1 MAQAVDLVVDGAVLF
16 NIGIRGGNVGLRLV
30 VVVVGDK
37 ILHGILR
44 EKAAHLSTNL
54 ACQRF
59 VRLQNQRRAV
69 APGNDVRHRECFAG
83 TGDAQQRLGF
93 VPFVDALYQRFYRL
107 WLVAGGLEWGF
118 QVKNFVHCLSF
129 QSTTISC
136 IKIIARQI
144 FNVKSFANIL
154 CEKAEKMRPA
164 GLAAERLGQVHR
176 LAACKMP
183 PPGRYSGRLPRFSI
197 EQPSSPAMM
206 I

>member
-1 MAQAVDLVVDGAVLF
+1 MENQGHSQAAPLLVHEIGMKCDDGFKLAVELGGQGLVMGQHQGRF
-16 NIGIRGGNVGLRLV
+16 LQLLDDIG
-30 VVVVGDK
+30 
-37 ILHGILR
+37 HG
-44 EKAAHLSTNL
+44 K
-54 ACQRF
+54 C
-59 VRLQNQRRAV
+59 
-69 APGNDVRHRECFAG
+69 PAG

-136 IKIIARQI
+136 AKIIARQI

-164 GLAAERLGQVHR
+164 GLAAERL
-176 LAACKMP
+176 
-183 PPGRYSGRLPRFSI
+183 
-197 EQPSSPAMM
+197 E
-206 I
+206 